1 VKKKIKEVLRSE
13 TKRFSESLKTANSLI
28 AIA

>member
-13 TKRFSESLKTANSLI
+13 TKRFSESLKTAI
-28 AIA
+28 V